1 MNIRMIDTYALTK
14 SNFMQMES
22 GIPELENLVEK
33 PSYALWRHKTDQIQ
47 IVTS

>member
-33 PSYALWRHKTDQIQ
+33 PSYALDVIKPTKFKL
-47 IVTS
+47 